1 MQTTFYKCLFI
12 NDGITP
18 DFILLFLVHIY
29 KISFELFYEKET
41 INTKFKREKN
51 GKKEDEENGND
62 GEEVKEGSKQ
72 SSLGK
77 TPWAWKLCTH
87 IYKTFYFVSFL
98 TSVTVPSL
106 WTKS

>member
-1 MQTTFYKCLFI
+1 M
-12 NDGITP
+12 
-18 DFILLFLVHIY
+18 VHIY

-77 TPWAWKLCTH
+77 TP
-87 IYKTFYFVSFL
+87 
-98 TSVTVPSL
+98 
-106 WTKS
+106 